1 MSLGTG
7 HETAFGEQDRHKS
20 IWNHGLLWSITEK
33 RLGAEP
39 DVHAAWHSFTIR
51 RFYIS

>member
-20 IWNHGLLWSITEK
+20 IWNHVLLWYITEK
-33 RLGAEP
+33 RLGAET
-39 DVHAAWHSFTIR
+39 DVRTTWHWFTLR